1 MRSEEE
7 LILEVVAKSKGKSQM
22 GDVSKHLEDQGFFD
36 GEKAP
41 KGLKRDKQLSGGNP
55 IDTLDDFLRQN
66 PD

>member
-1 MRSEEE
+1 MNNEK
-7 LILEVVAKSKGKSQM
+7 LIFEVIAKSKGKSQM
-22 GDVSKHLEDQGFFD
+22 GDVSKHLKDQKFFD
-36 GEKAP
+36 DDKIP